1 MEEAPA
7 HVANHVNMESGSATV
22 LGGDNWRF
30 SASTLRRFFET
41 ECLIIVAIAGML
53 AVLAIVLPSM
63 IAGDTWL
70 ALVDGRWVSQ
80 HGLPHADAIA
90 VWTHGKR
97 WIDQQWLAQVALY
110 HVDRVGGV
118 KLVLALGLVLDAAA
132 IVAAAVAARL
142 AGASARSAAIG
153 VPIAVIVAP
162 WALQARTQSFALPL
176 FVVVYALLAADSRKP
191 SRRVFLVLPILA
203 LWGNLHGS
211 AILGV
216 GLAVGCGLLGVRR
229 RPGHG
234 LLLALGAVASLV
246 VSPYGFDLVGYY
258 HTMLGGPLR
267 GYVAEWHPTSLS
279 VPTAAFFA
287 AAFGTVWLLA
297 RRAKAVSVFERI
309 ALPLLLL
316 AGLLAGRNTVWLG
329 LAVAV
334 SGPLLLDAEW
344 RSETLID
351 PRLRRVNVRLS
362 IVAIVIATVAITARL
377 AQPEAGLLHAWPEA
391 GASAVVAAA
400 GPSGIVLSDDIH
412 SDWLLW
418 EKPVLIGRL
427 AYDIRFEL
435 LDKAQFTKLRAIRSG
450 AGGNRLTRQY
460 KVLTFDPYQEA
471 MPNLGRGRVVYRSPG
486 FVVVR
491 EPG

>member
-1 MEEAPA
+1 M
-7 HVANHVNMESGSATV
+7 SGVGVGIRA
-22 LGGDNWRF
+22 L
-30 SASTLRRFFET
+30 STGAGL
-41 ECLIIVAIAGML
+41 LIVG
-53 AVLAIVLPSM
+53 VLAMSLLAGPSDKPT
-63 IAGDTWL
+63 ARRWQQRLARSTRWL
-70 ALVDGRWVSQ
+70 AALLLVSG
-80 HGLPHADAIA
+80 
-90 VWTHGKR
+90 
-97 WIDQQWLAQVALY
+97 VA
-110 HVDRVGGV
+110 
-118 KLVLALGLVLDAAA
+118 ALGWQVTVVTGRAD
-132 IVAAAVAARL
+132 
-142 AGASARSAAIG
+142 SAADG
-153 VPIAVIVAP
+153 GA
-162 WALQARTQSFALPL
+162 WLR
-176 FVVVYALLAADSRKP
+176 
-191 SRRVFLVLPILA
+191 
-203 LWGNLHGS
+203 
-211 AILGV
+211 
-216 GLAVGCGLLGVRR
+216 LLGAT
-229 RPGHG
+229 H
-234 LLLALGAVASLV
+234 
-246 VSPYGFDLVGYY
+246 
-258 HTMLGGPLR
+258 
-267 GYVAEWHPTSLS
+267 
-279 VPTAAFFA
+279 
-287 AAFGTVWLLA
+287 FGTVWLLA

-362 IVAIVIATVAITARL
+362 IVAILIATVAITARL